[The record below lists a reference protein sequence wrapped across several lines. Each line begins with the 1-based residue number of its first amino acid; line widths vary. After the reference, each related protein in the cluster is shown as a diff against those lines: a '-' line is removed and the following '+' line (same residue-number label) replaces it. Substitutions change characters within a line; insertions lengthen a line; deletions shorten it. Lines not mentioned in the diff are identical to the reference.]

1 MTPEEQQLVEELFAR
16 LMQLEGTPRD
26 PEAERLI
33 ADGVKKAP
41 NAAYTLVQTTLLQ
54 DEALKRANAR
64 IEELQAQ
71 LGDAG
76 QSQRRQG
83 GFLDSMRDALLGSN
97 EPPASVPTAR
107 PRTVQFGSAG
117 TSGAEA
123 QPGFPAPRDAG
134 GIAAQPNFPAGPAFG
149 SGGSFL
155 GTAAAA
161 AAGVIGG
168 GLLRSMIGHRS
179 AFAGSDPGA
188 SRGHSQ
194 GSALRESNL
203 GDHQDGIDDIDQNHI
218 DQDDIDDGGN
228 FGDDDTYADGDMDD
242 V

>member
-1 MTPEEQQLVEELFAR
+1 MTPEEQQLVNELFAR
-16 LMQLEGTPRD
+16 LVQLEGTPRD
-26 PEAERLI
+26 SDAERLI

-41 NAAYTLVQTTLLQ
+41 NAAYALVQTTLVQ

-64 IEELQAQ
+64 IEELQSQ
-71 LGDAG
+71 LGDAA

-107 PRTVQFGSAG
+107 PRTAQSGYAG
-117 TSGAEA
+117 APGAEL
-123 QPGFPAPRDAG
+123 QPGFSAPRNTG
-134 GIAAQPNFPAGPAFG
+134 GITAQPNYPTGPTFG

-168 GLLRSMIGHRS
+168 GLLRSMFGHG
-179 AFAGSDPGA
+179 AGSDRVA
-188 SRGHSQ
+188 SGGH
-194 GSALRESNL
+194 SNL
-203 GDHQDGIDDIDQNHI
+203 GDNDLARRGGADDIRQNHI
-218 DQDDIDDGGN
+218 DQDQQDQNDIEDDVD
-228 FGDDDTYADGDMDD
+228 FGDDDTYADEDTDD